1 MRDLITNE
9 NDNSLDFNK
18 FCLNINNKKHT
29 LFINIGEWPPY
40 KYEIENMH
48 LVLGSSYSFG
58 SLKEFF
64 SQIELSQALEDEQY
78 LYIVKNISKLAGEG
92 SIARINSGLKSD
104 RDKKFQRREKLVNR
118 LNSKTIPFDNKEW
131 LIISKID
138 KKDLM
143 ESSKYDDIYYN
154 LVKDIVNYSLTI
166 EDIIAE
172 DKINN

>member
-1 MRDLITNE
+1 M
-9 NDNSLDFNK
+9 
-18 FCLNINNKKHT
+18 
-29 LFINIGEWPPY
+29 
-40 KYEIENMH
+40 
-48 LVLGSSYSFG
+48 
-58 SLKEFF
+58 
-64 SQIELSQALEDEQY
+64 
-78 LYIVKNISKLAGEG
+78 
-92 SIARINSGLKSD
+92 LKSD